1 MIQMMEL
8 VNKDIK
14 LNIIML
20 FHMFNKLEERFKK
33 FLDMKNIKKDTNQIS
48 RNEISNMW
56 NLQYTEWY
64 YQQIVRHRRKD

>member
-33 FLDMKNIKKDTNQIS
+33 
-48 RNEISNMW
+48 
-56 NLQYTEWY
+56 
-64 YQQIVRHRRKD
+64 